1 MFSMLLAILDAIAL
15 WTKVGDYES
24 VNSPLPRW
32 RPYWLPRRL
41 PIEGAS
47 LDECDCV
54 AFSK

>member
-1 MFSMLLAILDAIAL
+1 MLLAILDAIAL